1 MRAMTLLAMAAVAAS
16 PAPGTAQQRVTR
28 GWPLAAD
35 GAVRIYNLAG
45 STRVIGW
52 DRDSVVVGGM
62 LTRDAGQLY
71 GGGDRRALKLGV
83 EAGAERETGGEGGA
97 AQLEIRVPARARV
110 WIKSASA
117 DIQVEGVDGWLD
129 LYAVSG
135 DILVTGTP
143 GDVYAESLTGSVEI
157 AGGTSRTRVKTAS
170 GAILLRGAGVDVG
183 ATTVSGRITVR
194 SAGWQRGGTGFQ
206 RGTFES
212 VTGDILFDGG
222 LGRGAS
228 LEFESHSGRVEIRL
242 PPNVSADFSLRTF
255 QGTIENGFKGA
266 VPSQVDDLRGKTLS
280 FSTGAGEAQVSVRTF
295 LGPIVLRPR

>member
-1 MRAMTLLAMAAVAAS
+1 MRAVGLLAMAALAVS

-35 GAVRIYNLAG
+35 GAVRISNLAG

-52 DRDSVVVGGM
+52 ERDSVVVAGT
-62 LTRDAGQLY
+62 LDRDAGQLY

-83 EAGAERETGGEGGA
+83 EAPAGGA

-143 GDVYAESLTGSVEI
+143 GDVYAESLAGSVEI
-157 AGGTSRTRVKTAS
+157 AGGLSRTRVKTAS

-266 VPSQVDDLRGKTLS
+266 VPSQVDDLGGKVLS